1 MFDSIHDF
9 LRCILGWL
17 VVQPLSIDPPY
28 AGIAY
33 TRIPVFLK
41 HVAVQSCWQVPA
53 HMCMILQW
61 YLWESHMNFETSF
74 FHYGSHC
81 SNFADMFSTWCIFV
95 FRSNRPRHLTF
106 CDVGAMRALYR
117 VCRGSV
123 QANSNVQDQP
133 LDHDRHQDGWWWVWM
148 LFCLIGLDLCF
159 SHSIRLELYS

>member
-1 MFDSIHDF
+1 MIWSVWNFWFDTWFFTVYSGLVGGSTVVDRPT
-9 LRCILGWL
+9 LCRDCIYPFFFWGMWRFK
-17 VVQPLSIDPPY
+17 V
-28 AGIAY
+28 AGKCLHTCA
-33 TRIPVFLK
+33 
-41 HVAVQSCWQVPA
+41 
-53 HMCMILQW
+53 W
-61 YLWESHMNFETSF
+61 YCSDTYEWESHMNFETSF

-106 CDVGAMRALYR
+106 CDIGAMRALYR

-148 LFCLIGLDLCF
+148 FFCLIGVKSPVRC
-159 SHSIRLELYS
+159 